1 MIETINLSKTF
12 GNVTAVKN
20 LNLKIGKGEF
30 FAFIGP
36 NAAGKTTT
44 IKLIT
49 GLLKPIKGK
58 VLINGYDNQ
67 KFYEKTKM
75 VISYIPDFPYVYEK
89 LTAMEFLQF
98 IGRLYKIPEDK
109 IITNSKKYLKKF
121 DLSEYSHKLIQDF
134 SHGMKQKLIF
144 IAAFLH
150 NPKVIIIDEPMVGLD
165 PKSAKLVKNILKE
178 KSQEGVSI
186 FMSTH
191 TLSVAEELAD
201 RIGVLDNGKLIACG
215 TFQELT
221 DISGSSGKLEEIFLK
236 LTKEKS
242 STKKNKK

>member
-1 MIETINLSKTF
+1 MIKTSNLSKKF
-12 GNVTAVKN
+12 QNVTAVKN
-20 LNLKIGKGEF
+20 LNLEIKKGEL

-44 IKLIT
+44 VKLIT
-49 GLLKPIKGK
+49 GLLKPTQGK
-58 VLINGYDNQ
+58 IFINGYDNQ
-67 KFYEKTKM
+67 KHYDKTKKI
-75 VISYIPDFPYVYEK
+75 ISYIPDFPYVYEK

-98 IGRLYKIPEDK
+98 IGRIYHMPEDK
-109 IITNSKKYLKKF
+109 IKTDSKNYLEKF
-121 DLSEYSHKLIQDF
+121 GLSDYTHNLIQDF

-144 IAAFLH
+144 SAAFLH

-165 PKSAKLVKNILKE
+165 PKSARLVKNILKE
-178 KSQEGVSI
+178 KSKQGVCI

-221 DISGSSGKLEEIFLK
+221 EISGSSGKLEEIFLK
-236 LTKEKS
+236 LTREKS
-242 STKKNKK
+242 WTKEIQQ